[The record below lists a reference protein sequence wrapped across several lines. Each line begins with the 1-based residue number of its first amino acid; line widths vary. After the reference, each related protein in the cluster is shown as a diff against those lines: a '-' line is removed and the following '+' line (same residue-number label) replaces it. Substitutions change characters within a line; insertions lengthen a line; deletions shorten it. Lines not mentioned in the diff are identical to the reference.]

1 MVAWL
6 LKLEIYLSLTTEG
19 RLFFSLKHGWR
30 WFWAK
35 LFLQPLFN
43 FTMSLK
49 PTALA
54 YLIQLMNC
62 LIPKLFLILSPYFG
76 IPTLWIAAHTYDIPF
91 LSFSFLVT
99 NLFFDLMQIIN
110 VQNESKWG
118 KFLEKLWCCVAG
130 RVQQGNLV
138 LLT

>member
-1 MVAWL
+1 MIEIDMTNTTSSEIIGLFKSSKFFTIEILIWNLAPIAQSNGEFPWLLDL

-35 LFLQPLFN
+35 IFLQPLFN

-54 YLIQLMNC
+54 HLI
-62 LIPKLFLILSPYFG
+62 
-76 IPTLWIAAHTYDIPF
+76 
-91 LSFSFLVT
+91 
-99 NLFFDLMQIIN
+99 
-110 VQNESKWG
+110 
-118 KFLEKLWCCVAG
+118 
-130 RVQQGNLV
+130 
-138 LLT
+138 